1 MERLNIVVV
10 GPGASGKDFFRK
22 NLLSLGYKP
31 SISYTT
37 RPPREGEEDSID
49 YHFVCKEDFV
59 NMIGDSFFYE
69 WNYFAKSWYYG
80 TPKSAFDG
88 RYNLFIMTP
97 SGVSALSEEH
107 RAKSIV
113 VYINPE
119 ENVRKTRLLARRDA
133 DLADRRLETDRVD
146 FCDFRDFDI
155 EVNDAEFSVE
165 SILGRIKILEDEQKC
180 LTS

>member
-88 RYNLFIMTP
+88 RYNLVIIASLSHSPVATKPTVEIVLFKF
-97 SGVSALSEEH
+97 SGSTV
-107 RAKSIV
+107 
-113 VYINPE
+113 
-119 ENVRKTRLLARRDA
+119 
-133 DLADRRLETDRVD
+133 
-146 FCDFRDFDI
+146 
-155 EVNDAEFSVE
+155 
-165 SILGRIKILEDEQKC
+165 
-180 LTS
+180 

>member
-119 ENVRKTRLLARRDA
+119 ENVRKTRLLDGMVSRFIFGAVRLMKNNLFSGFHGQELSIELQVKFLEALVFLFVRR
-133 DLADRRLETDRVD
+133 
-146 FCDFRDFDI
+146 
-155 EVNDAEFSVE
+155 S
-165 SILGRIKILEDEQKC
+165 K
-180 LTS
+180 